1 MPIERYLSKED
12 IEKRIKSLAEE
23 INKDFKGKEIV
34 IIIILR
40 GAFIFAADLVRHLNV
55 PVQIDFLEVSS
66 YGNSLSTSGI
76 IKVKRDVAINIQ
88 GKDVLV
94 IEDIVDTGLTIKTIK
109 ELLEIKEPNSVKFAT
124 LLNKMERRTVEVDV
138 DYIGFDI
145 PDYFVIGYGLDY
157 AQKYRE
163 LPYIAIYKPEKEGN

>member
-1 MPIERYLSKED
+1 LSKED

-109 ELLEIKEPNSVKFAT
+109 ELLEIKEPNCVKFAT

-163 LPYIAIYKPEKEGN
+163 LPYIAIYKPEKECN

>member
-163 LPYIAIYKPEKEGN
+163 LPYIAIYKPEKEDN